1 MRYSP
6 KNHKWA
12 VIQSGYAVFGT
23 GRTYEAALADAAK
36 NMEIPERDESGNET
50 GFNISKPTIRDVEN
64 ELVERHQVVD
74 GDCFITDNAEEIK
87 SYVENQ

>member
-12 VIQSGYAVFGT
+12 VIQSGHCVYGT
-23 GRTYEAALADAAK
+23 GRTRESALRDALRGLDNYDIK
-36 NMEIPERDESGNET
+36 NVSEL
-50 GFNISKPTIRDVEN
+50 EN
-64 ELVERHQVVD
+64 ELVRNIPGRHNPCAD
-74 GDCFITDNAEEIK
+74 GDLYITDNAEDIK